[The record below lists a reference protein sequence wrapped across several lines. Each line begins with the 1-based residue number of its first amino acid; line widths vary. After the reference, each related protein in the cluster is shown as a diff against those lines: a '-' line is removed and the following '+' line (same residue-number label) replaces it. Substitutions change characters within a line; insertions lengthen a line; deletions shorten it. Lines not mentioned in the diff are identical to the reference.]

1 VIRAAIAL
9 VLLGILFVPMERL
22 RPVRRDQRVLRT
34 GVRTDVLHFVFT
46 GTLGT
51 IALVALAIIVVL
63 PLQALTP
70 DSLAR
75 TVRSQPALFQLVEA
89 LLIVEL
95 AGYWAH
101 RLHHEIPVLWRLH
114 RVHHSSEQ
122 MDWLASAHLHP
133 LDSATS
139 RIVAVVPLAL
149 LGFSRETFGATLV
162 LLQLHAIFQHANMRV
177 RFGALGQAVS
187 SPHFHHW
194 HHSGDLE
201 ARNRNYA
208 GMFPWIDRIF
218 GTHHAPVDRWPSRY
232 GIDEPMPAGYL
243 GQLRSPFA
251 KAPFAT
257 APLAKVT
264 VPT

>member
-1 VIRAAIAL
+1 MIRAAIAL
-9 VLLGILFVPMERL
+9 VLLGILFVPMEKL
-22 RPVRRDQRVLRT
+22 RPVRRGQRLLRS
-34 GVRTDVLHFVFT
+34 GARTDVLHFVFT

-51 IALVALAIIVVL
+51 IALVALAVVVLL

-70 DSLAR
+70 GVIVDVVQR
-75 TVRSQPALFQLVEA
+75 QPELLQLIEA
-89 LLIVEL
+89 LLVVEL
-95 AGYWAH
+95 GGYWAH
-101 RLHHEIPVLWRLH
+101 RLHHEIPVLWKLH

-162 LLQLHAIFQHANMRV
+162 LLQLHAIFQHANVRV
-177 RFGALGQAVS
+177 GFGAVGQAVS

-194 HHSGDLE
+194 HHAGDPD
-201 ARNRNYA
+201 ARDRNYA

-218 GTHHAPVDRWPSRY
+218 GTYHAPVDRWPTRY
-232 GIDEPMPAGYL
+232 GIDDPMPVGYL
-243 GQLRSPFA
+243 GQLRSPFRR
-251 KAPFAT
+251 APARAT
-257 APLAKVT
+257 
-264 VPT
+264 

>member
-1 VIRAAIAL
+1 MIRAAIAL
-9 VLLGILFVPMERL
+9 VLLGILFVPLERL
-22 RPVRRDQRVLRT
+22 RPVRRDQRVLRA
-34 GVRTDVLHFVFT
+34 GVRTDVLHFVVT

-51 IALVALAIIVVL
+51 IALVALAVLVVL

-70 DSLAR
+70 GALADAVAR
-75 TVRSQPALFQLVEA
+75 QPELLQLAEA
-89 LLIVEL
+89 LLIVEVG
-95 AGYWAH
+95 GYWAH
-101 RLHHEIPVLWRLH
+101 RLHHEIPALWRLH

-162 LLQLHAIFQHANMRV
+162 LVQLHAIFQHANLRL
-177 RFGALGQAVS
+177 RFGAFGQAVS

-194 HHSGDLE
+194 HHAGDAE

-208 GMFPWIDRIF
+208 GMFPWIDRIC
-218 GTHHAPVDRWPSRY
+218 GTYHAPVDRWPGRY

-243 GQLRSPFA
+243 GQLRSPFTGA
-251 KAPFAT
+251 
-257 APLAKVT
+257 
-264 VPT
+264 VPRTP

>member
-9 VLLGILFVPMERL
+9 VLLGVLFVPMEKV
-22 RPVRRDQRVLRT
+22 RPVRRGQRVLRS
-34 GVRTDVLHFVFT
+34 GVRTDVLHFVIT

-51 IALVALAIIVVL
+51 IALIALAIVVVL

-70 DSLAR
+70 DALVEWVSH
-75 TVRSQPALFQLVEA
+75 QPALLQLAEA
-89 LLIVEL
+89 LFIVEVG
-95 AGYWAH
+95 GYWAH
-101 RLHHEIPVLWRLH
+101 RLHHEVPVLWKLH

-133 LDSATS
+133 FDSATS

-177 RFGALGQAVS
+177 RFGALGQVVS

-194 HHSGDLE
+194 HHAGDNE
-201 ARNRNYA
+201 ARDHNYA

-218 GTHHAPVDRWPSRY
+218 GTYHAPLDRWPMRY

-243 GQLRSPFA
+243 AQLRSPFA
-251 KAPFAT
+251 KLPRKAT
-257 APLAKVT
+257 VAT
-264 VPT
+264 

>member
-9 VLLGILFVPMERL
+9 VLLGILFVPMEKV

-34 GVRTDVLHFVFT
+34 GVRTDVLHFVIT

-51 IALVALAIIVVL
+51 IALVALAIVVVL

-70 DSLAR
+70 DALVDAVSR
-75 TVRSQPALFQLVEA
+75 QPALVQLAEA
-89 LLIVEL
+89 LLIVEVG
-95 AGYWAH
+95 GYWAH
-101 RLHHEIPVLWRLH
+101 RLHHEIPALWKLH
-114 RVHHSSEQ
+114 RVHHSSKQ

-149 LGFSRETFGATLV
+149 LGFSRETFGAALV

-177 RFGALGQAVS
+177 RFGALGQLVS

-194 HHSGDLE
+194 HHGGDVE
-201 ARNRNYA
+201 ARDHNYA
-208 GMFPWIDRIF
+208 GMFPWIDRVF
-218 GTHHAPVDRWPSRY
+218 GTYHAPVDRWPTRY

-251 KAPFAT
+251 KVEA
-257 APLAKVT
+257 T
-264 VPT
+264 VPS

>member
-1 VIRAAIAL
+1 MLRAAIAL
-9 VLLGILFVPMERL
+9 VFLGILFIPLERL
-22 RPVRRDQRVLRT
+22 RPIRREQRVFRS

-51 IALVALAIIVVL
+51 IALVALAIVVVA
-63 PLQALTP
+63 PLQALAP
-70 DSLAR
+70 AALAD
-75 TVRSQPALFQLVEA
+75 TVSRQPALLQLLEA
-89 LLIVEL
+89 LVIVEIG
-95 AGYWAH
+95 GYWAH
-101 RLHHEIPVLWRLH
+101 RLHHEIPVLWKLH

-162 LLQLHAIFQHANMRV
+162 LLQLHAIFQHANLRV
-177 RFGALGQAVS
+177 RFGPVGQALS

-194 HHSGDLE
+194 HHAGDVE

-208 GMFPWIDRIF
+208 GMFPWVDRIF
-218 GTHHAPVDRWPSRY
+218 GTYHAPVDRWPTRY
-232 GIDEPMPAGYL
+232 GIDEPMATGYL

-251 KAPFAT
+251 RTPERHAA
-257 APLAKVT
+257 
-264 VPT
+264 

>member
-9 VLLGILFVPMERL
+9 VLLGILFVPMEKL

-51 IALVALAIIVVL
+51 IALVALAIVVVL

-70 DSLAR
+70 DSL
-75 TVRSQPALFQLVEA
+75 VRAVQSQPALLQLVEA
-89 LLIVEL
+89 LLIVEV

-101 RLHHEIPVLWRLH
+101 RLHHEIPALWKLH

-162 LLQLHAIFQHANMRV
+162 LLQLHAIFQHANMQV
-177 RFGALGQAVS
+177 RFGALGQVVS

-194 HHSGDLE
+194 HHSADLE

-208 GMFPWIDRIF
+208 GMFPWLDRIF
-218 GTHHAPVDRWPSRY
+218 GTYHAPGERWPSRY

-251 KAPFAT
+251 KAS
-257 APLAKVT
+257 LAKVT
-264 VPT
+264 LPT